1 MSERTKVNKS
11 DDLFKE
17 LQDDSEV
24 PHVDCIAIKVLL
36 KKQSLSSS
44 QLFFVYLFIYDVHTE

>member
-24 PHVDCIAIKVLL
+24 PHVDCIA
-36 KKQSLSSS
+36 
-44 QLFFVYLFIYDVHTE
+44 